1 MTNLEEQS
9 GDTVSAELR
18 DADGDIVS
26 TGEALLFPDDKSA
39 NFYPHDAARRDTIES
54 KAKALVLRNENQ
66 SRTIIA
72 IKECPAEVTHELH
85 FHVRLS

>member
-9 GDTVSAELR
+9 GATVSAELR

-39 NFYPHDAARRDTIES
+39 NFYPYDAALRDTIES
-54 KAKALVLRNENQ
+54 EAKTLVLRNENQ

-72 IKECPAEVTHELH
+72 IKECAAEVTHELH